1 MGNELSPT
9 FVRGNASSRAAP
21 CAVWEAAGA
30 GLPFRHRLPTSSGAR
45 LQVLTGRREKVRSK
59 RSRRWARVTSRC
71 GIVFDSPAV
80 LRKRRLRLYGNVEGK
95 VFVLLPFFSVS
106 LLLFFFFFGGRAST
120 TALSA
125 DGPESIAKRG
135 VGSGAVVPRVFG
147 KVVFRLDNRE
157 TTRKHLIR
165 VLQLF
170 PLSACGVNLGSF
182 LHFANCAVSSFIVQ
196 RLDSHVAC
204 IALRWPGNRV
214 TEQLIFFRRY
224 IYYLQK
230 VSVSSN
236 YLYLRVVRTFSVCSW
251 WPYLVMSAP

>member
-1 MGNELSPT
+1 MFLILRRSCESGGCDYTETSKGKFLSYCL
-9 FVRGNASSRAAP
+9 SSLSLCCCFFLFGGESLNDCVKCR
-21 CAVWEAAGA
+21 W
-30 GLPFRHRLPTSSGAR
+30 
-45 LQVLTGRREKVRSK
+45 TGEHCKA
-59 RSRRWARVTSRC
+59 RSRKRC
-71 GIVFDSPAV
+71 
-80 LRKRRLRLYGNVEGK
+80 
-95 VFVLLPFFSVS
+95 
-106 LLLFFFFFGGRAST
+106 
-120 TALSA
+120 
-125 DGPESIAKRG
+125 RG
-135 VGSGAVVPRVFG
+135 TRVFG

-182 LHFANCAVSSFIVQ
+182 LHFANCAVCSFIVQ